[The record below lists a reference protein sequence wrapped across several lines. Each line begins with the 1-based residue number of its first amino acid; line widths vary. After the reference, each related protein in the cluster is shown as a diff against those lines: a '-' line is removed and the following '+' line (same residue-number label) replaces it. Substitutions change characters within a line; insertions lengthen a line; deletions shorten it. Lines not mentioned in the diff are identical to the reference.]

1 MRAFYKKI
9 IFTEVFFF
17 RVSRNPVRKSKIYKM
32 KELIQNL
39 AIKNYHKFQVRPL
52 KDIEMLILVTSIY
65 LLTKVILSCILH

>member
-1 MRAFYKKI
+1 
-9 IFTEVFFF
+9 
-17 RVSRNPVRKSKIYKM
+17 M

-65 LLTKVILSCILH
+65 LLTKVILSCILHNGLEKMYEGNKLLTKCDLIV